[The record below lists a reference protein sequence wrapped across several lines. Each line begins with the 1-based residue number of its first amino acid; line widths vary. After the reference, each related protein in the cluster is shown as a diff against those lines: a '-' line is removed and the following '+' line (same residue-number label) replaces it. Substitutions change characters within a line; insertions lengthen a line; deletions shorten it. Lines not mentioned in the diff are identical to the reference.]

1 MTKIGFNVLAWSA
14 VVSEDLNPIA
24 DRLKKIGYDGV
35 ECFVGAAEAPAA
47 YRAFGK
53 HAADLGLGMT
63 AVTVVSPETN
73 PISEL
78 ASVREK
84 ALERIKWSIDRAS
97 DLGATILCG
106 PFHSAHA
113 HFSKQPA
120 QDEEYRRSAELLHD
134 AGVYAAQANIIL
146 APEALNRFECYLCNT
161 AEQLYRLVNMAGHP
175 NVRAMF
181 DTHHANVEE
190 KSYTQAIETLKSKL
204 AHVHISEN
212 DRGTPGGS
220 HLPWD
225 EIFGKLASVD
235 YDGWLTIEAFS
246 RNDPDFANSIGVW
259 REYNE
264 PWDIAEDGFKFIE
277 RMVAKHFSSVDN

>member
-1 MTKIGFNVLAWSA
+1 MAKIGFNVLAWSA

-35 ECFVGAAEAPAA
+35 ECFVGAAEDPAA
-47 YRAFGK
+47 YLAFGK
-53 HAADLGLGMT
+53 HAADLGLEMT
-63 AVTVVSPETN
+63 AVTVMSPETN
-73 PISEL
+73 PISES
-78 ASVREK
+78 AEVREK
-84 ALERIKWSIDRAS
+84 ALDRIKWSIDRAH

-113 HFSKQPA
+113 HFAKRPA
-120 QDEEYRRSAELLHD
+120 QDEEYAWSAEVLHA
-134 AGVYAAQANIIL
+134 AGIHAAQAEVTL
-146 APEALNRFECYLCNT
+146 ALEALNRFECYLCNT
-161 AEQLYRLVNMAGHP
+161 AEQLSRLVKMAGHP

-190 KSYTQAIETLKSKL
+190 KSYPGAIQTLAPIL

-225 EIFGKLASVD
+225 LIFRTLAEIG
-235 YDGWLTIEAFS
+235 YDKWLTIEAFS

-264 PWDIAEDGFKFIE
+264 PWDIAEQGFTFIQSMCE
-277 RMVAKHFSSVDN
+277 KHGL